1 MLVSTSS
8 STSHDSPP
16 VSAEPHGHP
25 QSRRMARKVAGASF
39 VGTALE
45 SYDFYVY
52 GTAAALILNRIF
64 FPDVDPVIGV
74 LLSFLSLGIGFIARP
89 AGAVLFGH
97 IGDRI
102 GRKKSLIWT
111 IVLMGT
117 ATGVIGL
124 LPDYNTIG
132 LWAPALL
139 VTLRLLQGLAVGG
152 EWGGAILIATEHAE
166 PRKRA
171 LYAAIPQIGSP
182 VGTIMVTGV
191 FLLLTQV
198 SSETMEAGLWRVPFL
213 LAFPFMAVALYLRFA
228 IEETPVFKDVADHQA
243 VPRVPIVE
251 VLTTQRLYILV
262 AASASLL
269 GIGSYFLMTTYTQ
282 AYGTTQ
288 LGLSDATVLNAALVG
303 SVLQLA
309 TIPAFG
315 WLATKIGSAR
325 MVAAGAAATLLI
337 SFPLYWIISTAD
349 QTTYILAILLG
360 GIAPTAAWAALG
372 GLMAD
377 LFPARTGFTALSL
390 AYSFAGI
397 LAGFTPAITAEF
409 GRMTDSAWWHPGVV
423 LALMSIVTI
432 IGALTA
438 GRMTRR
444 AAETAADAPV
454 GA

>member
-1 MLVSTSS
+1 MSTSS
-8 STSHDSPP
+8 TAPSESTS
-16 VSAEPHGHP
+16 VSAVPQVSSPH
-25 QSRRMARKVAGASF
+25 SRRMARKVAGASF

-45 SYDFYVY
+45 SYDFYVF

-64 FPDVDPVIGV
+64 FPEVDPLIGT

-89 AGAVLFGH
+89 LGAVIFGH
-97 IGDRI
+97 LGDRI

-132 LWAPALL
+132 IWAPALL

-182 VGTIMVTGV
+182 VGTIMVTGI
-191 FLLLTQV
+191 FLLLTNV
-198 SSETMEAGLWRVPFL
+198 SQETMEAGLWRVPFL
-213 LAFPFMAVALYLRFA
+213 LAFPFMAIALYLRFA
-228 IEETPVFKDVADHQA
+228 IEETPVFKDVAGHQD
-243 VPRVPIVE
+243 VPRVP
-251 VLTTQRLYILV
+251 VLDVLKTQRLAVLV
-262 AASASLL
+262 ATSASLL

-282 AYGTTQ
+282 AYGTEQ
-288 LGLSDATVLNAALVG
+288 LGLSGTTVLNAALVG

-325 MVAAGAAATLLI
+325 MVTAGAVATLLI
-337 SFPLYWIISTAD
+337 SFPLYWLISTAD
-349 QTTYILAILLG
+349 QTTYILTILIG

-377 LFPARTGFTALSL
+377 LFPARTSFTALSL

-397 LAGFTPAITAEF
+397 LAGFTPAITSAF
-409 GRMTDSAWWHPGVV
+409 AQATDSAWWHPGVV
-423 LALMSIVTI
+423 LALMSVVTI
-432 IGALTA
+432 AGATAA

-444 AAETAADAPV
+444 RDETAIREPV

>member
-1 MLVSTSS
+1 MSTSS
-8 STSHDSPP
+8 TSSPLSTP
-16 VSAEPHGHP
+16 VSSGLPDPTP

-45 SYDFYVY
+45 SYDFYVF

-64 FPDVDPVIGV
+64 FPEVDPLIGT

-89 AGAVLFGH
+89 LGAVIFGH
-97 IGDRI
+97 LGDRI

-117 ATGVIGL
+117 ATGIIGL
-124 LPDYNTIG
+124 LPDYNAIG
-132 LWAPALL
+132 IWAPALL

-152 EWGGAILIATEHAE
+152 EWGGAVLIATEHAE

-182 VGTIMVTGV
+182 VGTIMVTGI
-191 FLLLTQV
+191 FLLLTSVPQ
-198 SSETMEAGLWRVPFL
+198 ETMEAGLWRVPFL
-213 LAFPFMAVALYLRFA
+213 LAFPFMAIALYLRFA
-228 IEETPVFKDVADHQA
+228 IEETPVFKDVAGHRA
-243 VPRVPIVE
+243 VPRVP
-251 VLTTQRLYILV
+251 VLDVLKTQRLAVLV
-262 AASASLL
+262 ATSASLL

-282 AYGTTQ
+282 AYGTEQ
-288 LGLSDATVLNAALVG
+288 LGLSGTTVLNAALVG

-325 MVAAGAAATLLI
+325 MVAAGAFATLLI
-337 SFPLYWIISTAD
+337 SFPLYWLISTAD
-349 QTTYILAILLG
+349 QTTYILTILIG

-397 LAGFTPAITAEF
+397 LAGFAPAATQAF
-409 GRMTDSAWWHPGVV
+409 AKATDSAWWHPGVV
-423 LALMSIVTI
+423 LALMSVVTI
-432 IGALTA
+432 AGALAA

-444 AAETAADAPV
+444 QDEAAAQAQV

>member
-1 MLVSTSS
+1 
-8 STSHDSPP
+8 
-16 VSAEPHGHP
+16 
-25 QSRRMARKVAGASF
+25 MARKVAGASF

-45 SYDFYVY
+45 SYDFYVF

-64 FPDVDPVIGV
+64 FPDVDPLIGV

-89 AGAVLFGH
+89 LGAVLFGH

-182 VGTIMVTGV
+182 VGTIMVTGT

-198 SSETMEAGLWRVPFL
+198 SAESMEAGLWRVPFL
-213 LAFPFMAVALYLRFA
+213 MAFPFMAIALYLRFA
-228 IEETPVFKDVADHQA
+228 IEETPVFKDAAEHRA
-243 VPRVPIVE
+243 VPRVP
-251 VLTTQRLYILV
+251 VLDVLKTQRLFVLV
-262 AASASLL
+262 ASAASLL

-288 LGLSDATVLNAALVG
+288 LGLSGSTVLNAALVG

-337 SFPLYWIISTAD
+337 SFPLYWVISTAD

-397 LAGFTPAITAEF
+397 LAGFTPAITSGF
-409 GRMTDSAWWHPGVV
+409 GQATDGAWWHPGVV
-423 LALMSIVTI
+423 LALMSVVTL
-432 IGALTA
+432 IGALAA

-444 AAETAADAPV
+444 NAEPAPGAAV

>member
-1 MLVSTSS
+1 
-8 STSHDSPP
+8 
-16 VSAEPHGHP
+16 
-25 QSRRMARKVAGASF
+25 MARKVAGASF

-45 SYDFYVY
+45 SYDFYVF

-89 AGAVLFGH
+89 VGAILFGH

-182 VGTIMVTGV
+182 VGTIMVTGT
-191 FLLLTQV
+191 FLALTQV
-198 SSETMEAGLWRVPFL
+198 SQETMEAGLWRVPFL
-213 LAFPFMAVALYLRFA
+213 LAFPFMAIALYLRFA
-228 IEETPVFKDVADHQA
+228 IEETPVFKDVAEHQS
-243 VPRVPIVE
+243 VPRVPVLE
-251 VLTTQRLYILV
+251 VLSTQRLPVLI
-262 AASASLL
+262 AAAASLL

-282 AYGTTQ
+282 AYGTGQ
-288 LGLSDATVLNAALVG
+288 LGLSSDTVLYAALVG

-337 SFPLYWIISTAD
+337 SFPLYWVISTAD

-397 LAGFTPAITAEF
+397 LAGFTPAVTQAF
-409 GRMTDSAWWHPGVV
+409 ASATDSAWWHPGVV
-423 LALMSIVTI
+423 LALMSLVTI
-432 IGALTA
+432 AGALA
-438 GRMTRR
+438 AARMTRR
-444 AAETAADAPV
+444 NAEAARRDPV

>member
-1 MLVSTSS
+1 
-8 STSHDSPP
+8 
-16 VSAEPHGHP
+16 
-25 QSRRMARKVAGASF
+25 MARKVAGASF

-45 SYDFYVY
+45 SYDFYVFS
-52 GTAAALILNRIF
+52 TAAALILNRIF

-89 AGAVLFGH
+89 VGAVLFGH

-124 LPDYNTIG
+124 LPDYNAIG

-139 VTLRLLQGLAVGG
+139 VILRLLQGLAVGG

-191 FLLLTQV
+191 FLFLTQV
-198 SSETMEAGLWRVPFL
+198 SAETMEAGLWRVPFL
-213 LAFPFMAVALYLRFA
+213 LAFPFMAIALYLRFA

-243 VPRVPIVE
+243 VPRVPILE
-251 VLTTQRLYILV
+251 VLSTQRLYILV

-282 AYGTTQ
+282 SYGTNQ
-288 LGLSDATVLNAALVG
+288 LGLSDATVLYAALVG

-349 QTTYILAILLG
+349 QTTYIIAILLG

-397 LAGFTPAITAEF
+397 LAGFTPAITGKF
-409 GRMTDSAWWHPGVV
+409 GQMTDSAWWHPGVV

-444 AAETAADAPV
+444 AATAA
-454 GA
+454 GAGELAHS

>member
-1 MLVSTSS
+1 MSTSS
-8 STSHDSPP
+8 TASPASTP
-16 VSAEPHGHP
+16 AETDPQHRP
-25 QSRRMARKVAGASF
+25 QSRRMARRVAGASF

-45 SYDFYVY
+45 SYDFYVF

-64 FPDVDPVIGV
+64 FPEVDPLIGV

-89 AGAVLFGH
+89 VGAVLFGH

-182 VGTIMVTGV
+182 VGTIMVTAT
-191 FLLLTQV
+191 FLLLTQA
-198 SSETMEAGLWRVPFL
+198 SQETMEAGLWRLPFL
-213 LAFPFMAVALYLRFA
+213 MAFPFMAIALYLRFA
-228 IEETPVFKDVADHQA
+228 IEETPVFKDVAEHQA
-243 VPRVPIVE
+243 VPRVPVLE
-251 VLTTQRLYILV
+251 VLTTQRLPVLV
-262 AASASLL
+262 AAAASLL

-282 AYGTTQ
+282 AYGTQQ
-288 LGLSDATVLNAALVG
+288 LGLSDTTVLNAALVG

-315 WLATKIGSAR
+315 WLATRIGSAR

-337 SFPLYWIISTAD
+337 SFPLYWVISTAD

-397 LAGFTPAITAEF
+397 LAGFTPAVTSAYGEAT
-409 GRMTDSAWWHPGVV
+409 GGAWWHPGVV
-423 LALMSIVTI
+423 LALMSLVTI
-432 IGALTA
+432 AGALA
-438 GRMTRR
+438 AARMTRR
-444 AAETAADAPV
+444 GADADERVQV

>member
-1 MLVSTSS
+1 
-8 STSHDSPP
+8 
-16 VSAEPHGHP
+16 
-25 QSRRMARKVAGASF
+25 MARKVAGASF

-45 SYDFYVY
+45 SYDFYVFS
-52 GTAAALILNRIF
+52 TAAALILNRIF

-89 AGAVLFGH
+89 VGAVLFGH

-139 VTLRLLQGLAVGG
+139 VILRLLQGLAVGG

-191 FLLLTQV
+191 FLFLTQV

-282 AYGTTQ
+282 SYGTKQ

-397 LAGFTPAITAEF
+397 LAGFTPAITSAF
-409 GRMTDSAWWHPGVV
+409 GRVTDSAWWHPGVV

>member
-1 MLVSTSS
+1 MSTTSTSS
-8 STSHDSPP
+8 PDSTPAPSAAQPP
-16 VSAEPHGHP
+16 LPR
-25 QSRRMARKVAGASF
+25 SRRMARKVAGASF

-45 SYDFYVY
+45 SYDFYVF
-52 GTAAALILNRIF
+52 GTAAALVLNRIF
-64 FPDVDPVIGV
+64 FPEVDPLIGT

-89 AGAVLFGH
+89 LGAILFGH

-132 LWAPALL
+132 VWAPALL
-139 VTLRLLQGLAVGG
+139 VLLRLLQGLAVGG
-152 EWGGAILIATEHAE
+152 EWGGAVLIATEHAE
-166 PRKRA
+166 PRRRA

-182 VGTIMVTGV
+182 VGTIMVTGI
-191 FLLLTQV
+191 FLALANV
-198 SSETMEAGLWRVPFL
+198 SPETMEAGLWRVPFL
-213 LAFPFMAVALYLRFA
+213 LAFPFMAIALYLRFA
-228 IEETPVFKDVADHQA
+228 IEETPVFKDVAGHQA
-243 VPRVPIVE
+243 LPRVPVLE
-251 VLTTQRLYILV
+251 VLKTQRLAVLV
-262 AASASLL
+262 ATAASLL

-282 AYGTTQ
+282 AYGTEQ
-288 LGLSDATVLNAALVG
+288 LGLSSATVLNAALVG

-315 WLATKIGSAR
+315 WLATRIGSAR
-325 MVAAGAAATLLI
+325 MVAAGAVATLLI

-349 QTTYILAILLG
+349 QTTYILTILIG

-377 LFPARTGFTALSL
+377 LFPARTSFTALSL

-397 LAGFTPAITAEF
+397 LAGFAPAVTSAF
-409 GRMTDSAWWHPGVV
+409 AQATDSAWWHPGVV
-423 LALMSIVTI
+423 LALMSLVTI
-432 IGALTA
+432 IGALAA

-444 AAETAADAPV
+444 HETAAASDRL